1 MGGFRAVRF
10 LGVGLE
16 GVWVQGFA
24 GCNCR
29 YAAGFPE

>member
-16 GVWVQGFA
+16 GVWVQFA